1 VRSLKKRINIENK
14 DIWGLDKVKGEN
26 ESLFLGRSL
35 SFIFLGAFFGRC
47 SKKKRDKRG
56 SNESVKVV

>member
-1 VRSLKKRINIENK
+1 MSHGWFRQKFKFY
-14 DIWGLDKVKGEN
+14 
-26 ESLFLGRSL
+26 FLGD
-35 SFIFLGAFFGRC
+35 FLGRC